1 MQLINNKN
9 IKILAGSKNF
19 KKRIFNIFD
28 SEVCNFLETLSFQI
42 LKDKNAMK
50 YSDLISFGFL
60 DKREKFEKKK

>member
-42 LKDKNAMK
+42 LNKNAMK
-50 YSDLISFGFL
+50 YSDLISLDFG
-60 DKREKFEKKK
+60 